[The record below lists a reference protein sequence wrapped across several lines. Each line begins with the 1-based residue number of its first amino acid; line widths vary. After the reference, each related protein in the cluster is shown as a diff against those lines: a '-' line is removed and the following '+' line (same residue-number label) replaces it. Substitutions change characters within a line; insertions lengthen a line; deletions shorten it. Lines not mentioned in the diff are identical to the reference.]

1 MDGKIFPYYITPHQQ
16 NRNTSDDSAGQT
28 DMLQYGRD
36 DDEGKARDMNPEQLK
51 DSILQR
57 PVEGKPVKQRP
68 GEGNAADPL
77 RAVERNI
84 NVYVVA
90 LL

>member
-1 MDGKIFPYYITPHQQ
+1 
-16 NRNTSDDSAGQT
+16 
-28 DMLQYGRD
+28 
-36 DDEGKARDMNPEQLK
+36 MNPEQLK
-51 DSILQR
+51 DSILQY